1 MFVFNVLIEVVRVG
15 NVGVGFV
22 VVVDEIRKFVDSIM
36 LFVKIINKNFKIFV
50 EEIEIFL
57 IILI

>member
-1 MFVFNVLIEVVRVG
+1 MFVFNVLIEAVRVG